1 VALVIGNDAYE
12 TLPSLNNANKDARGM
27 AAKLRQLGFDVILK
41 LNIGRRTFGR
51 AIAEFENKLGAADVG
66 LVFYAGHG
74 IQAGGKNYLIPA
86 DARIEV
92 EDDLPYEG
100 VDAGH
105 LLEAMK
111 RAGSRLNIVIID
123 ACRNNPLPRRSRSL
137 ARGLTV
143 TAVPLGI
150 KGTAIVYSA
159 APGQT
164 AQDGPKGGHGVF
176 TGALLAVLDR
186 PGLTLEQVFK
196 ETAKRVALAT
206 NGKQDPW
213 INSSVKGDFIFNP
226 GAVPVAL
233 AKPKPGG
240 DEAELLFWDSIKSS
254 TNRGAFQAY
263 LQQYPTGIFTA
274 LARLKLEEL
283 RPPQFVSRPPPSPDV
298 VEIDANHA
306 AVKEAAIRAAPSPTS
321 RRLGKIAQDQG
332 IAVTG
337 RVAGGKWLRVERNNG
352 GVGYILASLLRPVD
366 GDEGAGGNKARDGD
380 GAVGGLQVFDGLWN
394 EFLWNCGANIDGNS
408 RNIEF
413 NLSIYG
419 ANVDFEVR
427 ESTATAVSDFS
438 SNFLDR
444 FSSTIPRNFV
454 IEKKLSIVAGKLIL
468 EFDAKNGNISGNFD
482 NCPMIL
488 TRK

>member
-1 VALVIGNDAYE
+1 
-12 TLPSLNNANKDARGM
+12 
-27 AAKLRQLGFDVILK
+27 
-41 LNIGRRTFGR
+41 
-51 AIAEFENKLGAADVG
+51 
-66 LVFYAGHG
+66 
-74 IQAGGKNYLIPA
+74 
-86 DARIEV
+86 
-92 EDDLPYEG
+92 
-100 VDAGH
+100 
-105 LLEAMK
+105 MK

-123 ACRNNPLPRRSRSL
+123 ACRNNPLPRRSRSI

-143 TAVPLGI
+143 TAVPQGI

-233 AKPKPGG
+233 ARPKPGG

-254 TNRGAFQAY
+254 TNRGVFQAY
-263 LQQYPTGIFTA
+263 MQQYPNGIFTA

-283 RPPQFVSRPPPSPDV
+283 RTPQFVSRPPPSPGV
-298 VEIDANHA
+298 VEIDANYV
-306 AVKEAAIRAAPSPTS
+306 AVKEAAIRAAPSLTS
-321 RRLGKIAQDQG
+321 RRLGQIAPDQG

-337 RVAGGKWLRVERNNG
+337 RVAGGTWLRVERDGG

-366 GDEGAGGNKARDGD
+366 GDKSTERQKARDGET
-380 GAVGGLQVFDGLWN
+380 AVGGLQVFDGLWN
-394 EFLWNCGANIDGNS
+394 AFLWNCGANIDGNS

-419 ANVDFEVR
+419 NNVDFVVR
-427 ESTATAVSDFS
+427 ESTASAVSDFS
-438 SNFLDR
+438 SNFLDQ
-444 FSSTIPRNFV
+444 FSSIIPANFV
-454 IEKKLSIVAGKLIL
+454 VERNLSIVAGKLML
-468 EFDAKNGNISGNFD
+468 EFDTKNRRIMGNFD
-482 NCPMIL
+482 NCPMML